1 MSDKPDM
8 VHDWILSPT
17 GKWYYYESPGLR
29 IYASGTKYQEG
40 KGIIAS
46 PPNVLI
52 TADNARDMQLAGQE
66 AIKRDLVD
74 GMREAVAKRQKLT
87 VQEVSDVSVRKALG
101 NAVMDA
107 AMDKYSPGR
116 TSAQRLAA
124 ELPGWLPDKRGVSIE
139 DNKGNSLTAGSVEDM
154 RALIALVRTKIA
166 AVTGGMAQDAQADV
180 PALPEAR
187 RHISPAQDAKGNDV
201 G

>member
-1 MSDKPDM
+1 
-8 VHDWILSPT
+8 
-17 GKWYYYESPGLR
+17 
-29 IYASGTKYQEG
+29 
-40 KGIIAS
+40 
-46 PPNVLI
+46 
-52 TADNARDMQLAGQE
+52 MQLAGQE

-139 DNKGNSLTAGSVEDM
+139 DNKGNSLTAGSVEEM
-154 RALIALVRTKIA
+154 RELIGIVRA
-166 AVTGGMAQDAQADV
+166 AVTVGIDQDAPADGQ
-180 PALPEAR
+180 ALPEAR
-187 RHISPAQDAKGNDV
+187 RQISPAPDV
-201 G
+201 EG

>member
-139 DNKGNSLTAGSVEDM
+139 DNKGNSLTAGSVEEM
-154 RALIALVRTKIA
+154 RELIGIVRA
-166 AVTGGMAQDAQADV
+166 AVTVGIDQDAPADGQ
-180 PALPEAR
+180 ALPEAR
-187 RHISPAQDAKGNDV
+187 RQISPAPDV
-201 G
+201 EG

>member
-1 MSDKPDM
+1 MSDNPKPDTA
-8 VHDWILSPT
+8 HDWILSPT

-46 PPNVLI
+46 PTNVLI

-124 ELPGWLPDKRGVSIE
+124 ELPGWLPDKRATEPQVPGTITLSV
-139 DNKGNSLTAGSVEDM
+139 TGSVEDVRKAM
-154 RALIALVRTKIA
+154 RRRYEPEVID
-166 AVTGGMAQDAQADV
+166 VTPG
-180 PALPEAR
+180 E
-187 RHISPAQDAKGNDV
+187 
-201 G
+201 